1 MLLVTGASLV
11 LPDRVLEDATLVVEA
26 GRIAAVQER
35 PPKKAT
41 PGERIDARGCVVVPG
56 FIDVHVHGVDGHDVL
71 DGGAALTT
79 IAARLPRFGVTA
91 FCPTTVACS
100 PDDLRDLLT
109 QVRQCRAAPPSGAR
123 VLGAHLESNFINPAM
138 CGAQPIEHLRLPP
151 SSESESHAD
160 FSGEDVLDVIAAHR
174 DEVAIVTVAP
184 ELPGGLDLVS
194 LLAEAGHRVSL
205 GHSSADF
212 ATAHAAFDA
221 GARHATHL
229 FNRMPPMSHRAPGL
243 VGAVLSRD
251 DVTAELICDGYHVH
265 PAVLRLAIAAKT
277 PAGIIAISDGTA
289 GAGLPVGA
297 CARLGGRSIRV
308 GERAAFLEDGTL
320 AGSTLTMDGAFRQ
333 LLTLS
338 RDGLVDAATMCAT
351 SPARALGL
359 DSHGIIARGATAD
372 FVVLDREMTV
382 KYTCIAG
389 EIVYAR
395 EAVGGG
401 LQASARRNP

>member
-1 MLLVTGASLV
+1 MLVTGASLV
-11 LPDRVLEDATLVVEA
+11 LPDRVLEGATLVVEA
-26 GRIAAVQER
+26 GQITALQEGS
-35 PPKKAT
+35 PKQD
-41 PGERIDARGCVVVPG
+41 GVRERIDARGCVVVPG

-71 DGGAALTT
+71 DGGTALAT
-79 IAARLPRFGVTA
+79 IAERLLRFGVTA
-91 FCPTTVACS
+91 FCPTTVACT
-100 PDDLRDLLT
+100 PGDLRDVLT
-109 QVRQCRAAPPSGAR
+109 QVRQCRVAPPAGAR

-138 CGAQPIEHLRLPP
+138 CGAQPVEHLRLPP
-151 SSESESHAD
+151 SLESESHAD
-160 FSGEDVLDVIAAHR
+160 FSGAEVLDVIAAHR

-184 ELPGGLDLVS
+184 ELPGGLELVGR
-194 LLAEAGHRVSL
+194 LAEAGHRVSL
-205 GHSSADF
+205 GHSMADF

-251 DVTAELICDGYHVH
+251 DVAAELICDGYHVH

-308 GERAAFLEDGTL
+308 GERAAFLDDGTL

-333 LLTLS
+333 LLTVS

-351 SPARALGL
+351 SPARALGM
-359 DSHGIIARGATAD
+359 DSHGIIAPGATAD
-372 FVVLDREMTV
+372 FVVLDPEMKV

-389 EIVYAR
+389 KMVYAR
-395 EAVGGG
+395 DSEA
-401 LQASARRNP
+401 

>member
-1 MLLVTGASLV
+1 MLRVTGATLV
-11 LPDRVLEDATLVVEA
+11 LPDRVLERGTLVVDA
-26 GRIAAVQER
+26 GRIAVVDER
-35 PPKKAT
+35 PSKKPA
-41 PGERIDARGCVVVPG
+41 PARRLDLTGRVVVPG
-56 FIDVHVHGVDGHDVL
+56 FIDLHVHGVDGHDVL
-71 DGGAALTT
+71 DGGSAVTS

-91 FCPTTVACS
+91 FCPTTVACT
-100 PDDLRDLLT
+100 PDALREVLT
-109 QVRQCRAAPPSGAR
+109 QVRHCRATPPPGAR

-138 CGAQPIEHLRLPP
+138 CGAQPVEHLRLPP
-151 SSESESHAD
+151 GAD
-160 FSGEDVLDVIAAHR
+160 AKPETGFSAADILEVLAAHR
-174 DEVAIVTVAP
+174 EDVAIVTVAP
-184 ELPGGLDLVS
+184 ELPGGLELVS
-194 LLAEAGHRVSL
+194 QLAEAGHRVSL

-277 PAGIIAISDGTA
+277 PDGIVAISDGTA
-289 GAGLPVGA
+289 GSGLPVGS
-297 CARLGGRSIRV
+297 CARLGGRSITV
-308 GERAAFLEDGTL
+308 GERAAFLDDGTL

-338 RDGLVDAATMCAT
+338 RDGLVAAATMCCT

-359 DSHGIIARGATAD
+359 DSHGIIAPGAAAD
-372 FVVLDREMTV
+372 FVVLDQEMTV
-382 KYTCIAG
+382 EYTCIAG

-395 EAVGGG
+395 DSGER
-401 LQASARRNP
+401 Q

>member
-1 MLLVTGASLV
+1 MLVTGARLV
-11 LPDRVLEDATLVVEA
+11 LPDRVVDGATLVVDA
-26 GRIAAVQER
+26 GRIAAIQER
-35 PPKKAT
+35 PPKQAAAA
-41 PGERIDARGCVVVPG
+41 GRIDARGCVVVPG

-71 DGGAALTT
+71 DGGSALTT
-79 IAARLPRFGVTA
+79 VAARLPRFGVTA
-91 FCPTTVACS
+91 FCPTTVACT
-100 PDDLRDLLT
+100 PGDLRDLLAH
-109 QVRQCRAAPPSGAR
+109 VRQCRAAPPAGAR

-138 CGAQPIEHLRLPP
+138 CGAQPVEHLRLPP
-151 SSESESHAD
+151 SPESESHAD
-160 FSGEDVLDVIAAHR
+160 FSAADVLDVIATYR

-184 ELPGGLDLVS
+184 ELPGGLELVAR
-194 LLAEAGHRVSL
+194 LAEAGHRVSL
-205 GHSSADF
+205 GHSMADF

-251 DVTAELICDGYHVH
+251 DVAAELICDGYHVH

-297 CARLGGRSIRV
+297 CARLGGRAIRV

-338 RDGLVDAATMCAT
+338 REGLVDAATMCAT

-359 DSHGIIARGATAD
+359 DSHGIIAPGATAD
-372 FVVLDREMTV
+372 FVVLDAEMKV
-382 KYTCIAG
+382 RYTCIAG
-389 EIVYAR
+389 EMVYAR
-395 EAVGGG
+395 DSEA
-401 LQASARRNP
+401 

>member
-1 MLLVTGASLV
+1 MQVTGATLV
-11 LPDRVLEDATLVVEA
+11 LPDRVVEGATLLVEA
-26 GRIAAVQER
+26 GRIAAVHER
-35 PPKKAT
+35 PPKKA
-41 PGERIDARGCVVVPG
+41 PDEGRVDARGCFVVPG
-56 FIDVHVHGVDGHDVL
+56 FVDVHVHGVDGHDVL
-71 DGGAALTT
+71 DGGTALTT

-91 FCPTTVACS
+91 FCPTTVACT
-100 PDDLRDLLT
+100 PADLRALLT
-109 QVRQCRAAPPSGAR
+109 HVRLRRAAPPAGAR

-138 CGAQPIEHLRLPP
+138 CGAQPVEHLRLPP
-151 SSESESHAD
+151 SLESESHQD
-160 FSGEDVLDVIAAHR
+160 FSAADVLEVIAAYR
-174 DEVAIVTVAP
+174 DDVAIVTVAP
-184 ELPGGLDLVS
+184 ELPGGLELVAR
-194 LLAEAGHRVSL
+194 LAEAGHRVSL
-205 GHSSADF
+205 GHSMADF

-251 DVTAELICDGYHVH
+251 DVAAELICDGYHVH

-359 DSHGIIARGATAD
+359 DSHGIIAPGATAD
-372 FVVLDREMTV
+372 FVVLDPDMKVR
-382 KYTCIAG
+382 YTCIAG
-389 EIVYAR
+389 EMVYAR
-395 EAVGGG
+395 DSEA
-401 LQASARRNP
+401 

>member
-1 MLLVTGASLV
+1 MLLVTGGNLV
-11 LPDRVLEDATLVVEA
+11 LPDRVLEEATLVVEA
-26 GRIAAVQER
+26 AQIAAVQER
-35 PPKKAT
+35 SPKKST
-41 PGERIDARGCVVVPG
+41 PGDRLDARGCFVVPG

-79 IAARLPRFGVTA
+79 IAARMPRFGVTA

-100 PDDLRDLLT
+100 PDALRDVLT
-109 QVRQCRAAPPSGAR
+109 QVRLCRAAPPPGAR

-138 CGAQPIEHLRLPP
+138 CGAQPVEHLRLPP
-151 SSESESHAD
+151 SPDAVPD
-160 FSGEDVLDVIAAHR
+160 VGFTAADVLDVIAGHR

-184 ELPGGLDLVS
+184 ELPGGIELVT

-265 PAVLRLAIAAKT
+265 PAVMRLAIAAKT
-277 PAGIIAISDGTA
+277 PAGIVAISDGTA

-308 GERAAFLEDGTL
+308 GERAAFLDDGTL

-359 DSHGIIARGATAD
+359 DKHGIIAPGAAAD
-372 FVVLDREMTV
+372 FVVLDQEMAV

-395 EAVGGG
+395 DSGA
-401 LQASARRNP
+401 